1 MTDDESMRNSNT
13 YFKDFAMNQ
22 DSPDAKG
29 KEMTAGLFRMMAG
42 KDLQYTYTY
51 EEMKYIVEGVFHITD
66 GTGQK
71 VVAKRGDLVYFPDG
85 CQVTFSTPHYGLGCF
100 TGQRKEGEEAP
111 TKRQRTEAANP
122 PLVHYPQIT
131 SKDLPK
137 MTDDDEQKNPQS
149 YFEDIAQSS
158 VEGKEMV
165 SGLYQLRAGNAMK
178 YTYTYEEM
186 KFIVEGVFH
195 LEDGTGQKVV
205 AKAGDLMYFP
215 KGCQVTFATPHY
227 ALGCFTG
234 QRKWGEA

>member
-22 DSPDAKG
+22 DSPDAAG
-29 KEMTAGLFRMMAG
+29 KELTAGLFRMMAG
-42 KDLQYTYTY
+42 NDLQYTYTY
-51 EEMKYIVEGVFHITD
+51 EEMKYIVDGVFKLTD
-66 GTGQK
+66 GTGQT
-71 VVAKRGDLVYFPDG
+71 VVAKRGDLVYFPNG
-85 CQVTFSTPHYGLGCF
+85 CRVTFSTPHYGLGCF
-100 TGQRKEGEEAP
+100 TGQRKEGEEVGL
-111 TKRQRTEAANP
+111 TGSELNP

-131 SKDLPK
+131 SRELPK
-137 MTDDDEQKNPQS
+137 MMDDDEQKNSQS
-149 YFEDIAQSS
+149 YFQDIAESP

-186 KFIVEGVFH
+186 KFIAEGVFH